1 MGMCEKED
9 GKMTTETVSQQYTL
23 DEDDSR
29 KIISS
34 PRTVIKSTGVF
45 NDLKLNKTDRIQNAE
60 RILNKRRCK

>member
-1 MGMCEKED
+1 
-9 GKMTTETVSQQYTL
+9 MTTETVSQQYTL